1 MMINPEYAKPILEL
15 ANLCTKKDIPFT
27 LNVIW
32 DGLQIRFPWHPGDM
46 ACHAG
51 TYGHTD
57 GCVESYQFPWDN
69 GDVSVLEPEVAV
81 ELLFDLYNE

>member
-1 MMINPEYAKPILEL
+1 MMIIPEYAKPILEL

-27 LNVIW
+27 LNIIW
-32 DGLQIRFPWHPGDM
+32 DGLQIRFPWHSGDM

-51 TYGHTD
+51 TYGHTS

-69 GDVSVLEPEVAV
+69 GDVSVLEPEEAV
-81 ELLFDLYNE
+81 ELLFDLYNA